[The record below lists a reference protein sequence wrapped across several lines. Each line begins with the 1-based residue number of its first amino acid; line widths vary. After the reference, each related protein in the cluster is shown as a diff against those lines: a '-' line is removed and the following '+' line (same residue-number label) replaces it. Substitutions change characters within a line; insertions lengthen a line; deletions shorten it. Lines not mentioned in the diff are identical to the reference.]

1 MNWMKKFFLLT
12 MSTVFT
18 INILAGCVAHEEYHN
33 INENVTIADARVSK
47 VDSHQGKFAWYKIWF
62 EKDGKATEFEVDGS
76 LYSDVEKI
84 LNTAKMVGK
93 EKEVRFDIVTDGK
106 KIISTTLSSNRK

>member
-1 MNWMKKFFLLT
+1 MRKFGIITLFFAL
-12 MSTVFT
+12 M
-18 INILAGCVAHEEYHN
+18 INIIGGCTPQEEYHN

-47 VDSHQGKFAWYKIWF
+47 VDSHQGKFSWYKIWF
-62 EKDGKATEFEVDGS
+62 EKDGKATEFEVDS
-76 LYSDVEKI
+76 NLYSDVEKI

-93 EKEVRFDIVTDGK
+93 EKEIRFDIVTDGK